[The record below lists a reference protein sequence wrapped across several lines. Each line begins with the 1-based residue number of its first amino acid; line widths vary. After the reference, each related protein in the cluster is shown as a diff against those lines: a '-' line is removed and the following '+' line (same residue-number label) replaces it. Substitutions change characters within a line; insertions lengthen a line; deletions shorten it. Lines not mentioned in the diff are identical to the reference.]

1 MSKSTES
8 YNNSQCRVRQIVESA
23 IGLCL
28 DNQTDA
34 LNIEICIGTTSIS
47 VRKLSSA
54 EIADVEDIPIHPIS
68 QSQEA
73 SL

>member
-1 MSKSTES
+1 M
-8 YNNSQCRVRQIVESA
+8 RQIVESA
-23 IGLCL
+23 IELCL

-34 LNIEICIGTTSIS
+34 LNIEIGIGTTSIS

>member
-8 YNNSQCRVRQIVESA
+8 YNNSQFRVRQIVESA

-68 QSQEA
+68 QSQE
-73 SL
+73 SSQ

>member
-8 YNNSQCRVRQIVESA
+8 YNNSQFRVRQIVESA
-23 IGLCL
+23 IELCL

-47 VRKLSSA
+47 VRKL
-54 EIADVEDIPIHPIS
+54 
-68 QSQEA
+68 
-73 SL
+73 

>member
-1 MSKSTES
+1 MSETTET
-8 YNNSQCRVRQIVESA
+8 YNSVQFRVRQLVESA
-23 IGLCL
+23 IELCL

>member
-8 YNNSQCRVRQIVESA
+8 YNNAQFRVRQIVESA
-23 IGLCL
+23 IELCL

-34 LNIEICIGTTSIS
+34 LNIEIGIGTTSIS

-54 EIADVEDIPIHPIS
+54 GIADVEDIPIHPIS
-68 QSQEA
+68 QSQES